1 MYLSDVF
8 VDIIVV
14 LYCVIV
20 CLNVLRCGVLYPL
33 NVLGPCG
40 LSERSNTKLGEC
52 QAPPTKLRDPRGL
65 DIKLGAS
72 YNN

>member
-1 MYLSDVF
+1 ML
-8 VDIIVV
+8 I
-14 LYCVIV
+14 
-20 CLNVLRCGVLYPL
+20 

-40 LSERSNTKLGEC
+40 LSMRSNTKLGEC

>member
-1 MYLSDVF
+1 MLV
-8 VDIIVV
+8 
-14 LYCVIV
+14 
-20 CLNVLRCGVLYPL
+20 NVLRCGVLYPL